1 MKPTEHLQIKL
12 KLAEAWRNKK
22 AICELRTAIIAI
34 TSYEQMVN
42 QYPTMAEEYKKKI
55 EEILN
60 YFNN

>member
-1 MKPTEHLQIKL
+1 MNIETLQER
-12 KLAEAWRNKK
+12 ADNSTDMREVQN
-22 AICELRTAIIAI
+22 LRTAIIAI
-34 TSYEQMVN
+34 TSYEQMAE